1 MPLGSAH
8 YKWIALSN
16 TTIGM
21 LMATINASIMLIALP
36 DIFRGIG
43 VNPLQPGNTSLLL
56 WLIMGYLVV
65 TAVLVV
71 SFGRL
76 GDMFGR
82 VRMFNLGFA
91 LFALFSIMLS
101 LTWLHGTA
109 AAWWLICIR
118 ILQGVGGAML
128 MANSSAI
135 LTDAFPA
142 NERGLALGLNQVA
155 AIAGS
160 FIGLV
165 LGGVLGPL
173 NWRYVFLV
181 SVPFGVLGTIWSYLK
196 LQERG
201 IRRPAKLDWAGNVTF
216 GAGLVAVLVGITYGI
231 QPYGGHTM
239 GWTSPLVL
247 GLIIGGLAILA
258 IFCVIETRVAEPMFQ
273 LALFRIRAFTAGNMA
288 SLLSSLGRGG
298 LMFILIIWLQGIYLP
313 IHGYSFSD
321 TPLWAGIAML
331 PLTIGFLMAGPVSG
345 WLSDRLGARPFST
358 GGMILAAASFAL
370 LQVLPVDFVYWQFA
384 AILLLNGIGMG
395 LFASPNRA
403 AIMNSLPPERR
414 GVGAGMS
421 ATFQN
426 SAMVLSIGVFFTL
439 IILGLASALPTA
451 LNHGLVAQGVP
462 HADAA
467 RVAALP
473 PVSIMFAALL
483 GYNPVQTLLGHV
495 ISKLPASHA
504 AYLTGHTFFPSLIS
518 GPFQHGLDIAFDFAI
533 AACLIAA
540 VASLLRGGRYV
551 HELHGEGAEPSQR
564 AGARGGGIGAR
575 RTVGARR
582 AADGRGQGGRQ
593 APLTWRGASRPGD
606 HRGRGVRPGDR
617 VLRWHPRLRA
627 CRGSSRPDQRRAPEA
642 LGRGAAA
649 WRRNRPAAGPGGRAR
664 PGCRGRKPGRR
675 AGGLLPAR

>member
-1 MPLGSAH
+1 MSLRSAH

-82 VRMFNLGFA
+82 VRMFNMGFA

-101 LTWLHGTA
+101 VTWLHGTA
-109 AAWWLICIR
+109 AAWWLICMR

-165 LGGVLGPL
+165 LGGILGPL
-173 NWRYVFLV
+173 SWRYVFLV

-201 IRRPAKLDWAGNVTF
+201 IRRPARLDWAGNVTF
-216 GAGLVAVLVGITYGI
+216 GAGLIAVLVGITYGI

-247 GLIIGGLAILA
+247 GLIIGGLAILTV
-258 IFCVIETRVAEPMFQ
+258 FCVIETRVTEPMFR
-273 LALFRIRAFTAGNMA
+273 LALFRIRPFTAGNMA

-331 PLTIGFLMAGPVSG
+331 PLTIGFLIAGPVSG
-345 WLSDRLGARPFST
+345 YLSDRFGARPFST

-439 IILGLASALPTA
+439 IILGLASALPAA
-451 LNHGLVAQGVP
+451 LTHGLVAQGVP
-462 HADAA
+462 RADAA

-540 VASLLRGGRYV
+540 VASLLRGRRYV
-551 HELHGEGAEPSQR
+551 HELHGAGAQPAGQPEPAAEPEP
-564 AGARGGGIGAR
+564 ATARQQSAAPQQ
-575 RTVGARR
+575 VGAK
-582 AADGRGQGGRQ
+582 AGGR
-593 APLTWRGASRPGD
+593 
-606 HRGRGVRPGDR
+606 
-617 VLRWHPRLRA
+617 LR
-627 CRGSSRPDQRRAPEA
+627 
-642 LGRGAAA
+642 
-649 WRRNRPAAGPGGRAR
+649 
-664 PGCRGRKPGRR
+664 
-675 AGGLLPAR
+675 

>member
-1 MPLGSAH
+1 MFMPLRSAN

-109 AAWWLICIR
+109 AAWWLICMR

-173 NWRYVFLV
+173 SWRYVFLV

-247 GLIIGGLAILA
+247 GLIIGGLAVLA

-273 LALFRIRAFTAGNMA
+273 LALFRIRPFTAGNMA
-288 SLLSSLGRGG
+288 SLLASLGRGG

-331 PLTIGFLMAGPVSG
+331 PLTIGFLIAGPVSG
-345 WLSDRLGARPFST
+345 WLSDRFGARPFST
-358 GGMILAAASFAL
+358 GGMILAAASFGL

-439 IILGLASALPTA
+439 IILGLASALPSA
-451 LNHGLVAQGVP
+451 LNHGLIAQGVP

-483 GYNPVQTLLGHV
+483 GYNPVQTLLGHA

-540 VASLLRGGRYV
+540 VASLLRGRRYV
-551 HELHGEGAEPSQR
+551 HELHGAAAEPEPATEPGLTSEPEPAAPQQVT
-564 AGARGGGIGAR
+564 A
-575 RTVGARR
+575 R
-582 AADGRGQGGRQ
+582 AAG
-593 APLTWRGASRPGD
+593 
-606 HRGRGVRPGDR
+606 
-617 VLRWHPRLRA
+617 RLR
-627 CRGSSRPDQRRAPEA
+627 
-642 LGRGAAA
+642 
-649 WRRNRPAAGPGGRAR
+649 
-664 PGCRGRKPGRR
+664 
-675 AGGLLPAR
+675 